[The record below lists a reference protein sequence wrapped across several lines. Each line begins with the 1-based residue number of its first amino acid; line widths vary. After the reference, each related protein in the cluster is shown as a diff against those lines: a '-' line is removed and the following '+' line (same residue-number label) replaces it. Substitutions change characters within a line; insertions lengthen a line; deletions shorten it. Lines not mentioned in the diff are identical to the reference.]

1 MANDNSEFRVMDM
14 ARSMAGEEDVD
25 IKELFAKH
33 PVSGK
38 VASEN
43 QEATVNEEQPSAPAK
58 KVPWSPDPELLNG
71 MSEMQNNPVVYD
83 KKDLKEGEH
92 EDLKNIADDN
102 ALQASREAMDELG
115 RKRANI
121 EDAKKRHGIRHFN
134 IPEGPYHASIF
145 AAAGDTNYKR
155 AQAGLDEIFNEIK
168 ELHPEFI
175 REWTDADKNNLLNA
189 GEKAPEFHQETGKIQ
204 DIPEHARPVNA
215 ATPSSDETP
224 APNVNSSSEV
234 SDAPDI
240 KVVIDKSK
248 LPEVAWSQ
256 DEIDKIK
263 KSRTVELNIVEARSI
278 EYSQIEE
285 VDENAVDSILA
296 PYQRK
301 ANDIVAAL
309 PASKYRCTVRGLSYT
324 EVIDLSNSQEMNNL
338 DGEKKKWSI
347 AFSHIH
353 NQSIGPWEE
362 YQWYIDPNTHKTV
375 KIPFTASI
383 PPGIDPNKVHEVTKF
398 EDFLQKTSFM
408 DLEFI
413 LWKILCATAMDQEII
428 SIDCHAIHDG
438 RECGKSYD
446 WIYRPNDLLMLDS
459 IDPAVLEDMEHTG
472 SASTTE
478 EIMKVY
484 NSSMLQTKNTAKLPS
499 SEFVIVF
506 GHISAYEYL
515 TAIYSEVKALEDA
528 QVNDPTLASRSLIY
542 TALTVIKAVLI
553 PQPDGTYKKIS
564 GIKNLVKVIETLDE
578 IDWQT
583 ISEIVRIMVEPYQF
597 RFALRDIVC
606 PQCKNKSIIPIENMT
621 RLLFIVARSLSSV
634 QVTLKRI

>member
-1 MANDNSEFRVMDM
+1 MANEKSEFRVMDM
-14 ARSMAGEEDVD
+14 ARSMAAEESTD

-38 VASEN
+38 IAAEQ
-43 QEATVNEEQPSAPAK
+43 QEAVISEEQPTTTPENK
-58 KVPWSPDPELLNG
+58 KVPWTPDPELLNG
-71 MSEMQNNPVVYD
+71 MDEMKSNPVVYD
-83 KKDLKEGEH
+83 KKDIKESDQ
-92 EDLKNIADDN
+92 EDLKNVTDDE
-102 ALQASREAMDELG
+102 AIRDSRESMDELS
-115 RKRANI
+115 RKRVNI
-121 EDAKKRHGIRHFN
+121 EDAKKRHGIVHFN

-155 AQAGLDEIFNEIK
+155 SQEGLDEIFNEIK

-175 REWTDADKNNLLNA
+175 SKWADDEKNNPLNA
-189 GEKAPEFHQETGKIQ
+189 GEKTPDFHQETGKIQ
-204 DIPEHARPVNA
+204 DIPVQPASVNTEDP
-215 ATPSSDETP
+215 TPESVTTDSVVNENGSDL
-224 APNVNSSSEV
+224 
-234 SDAPDI
+234 
-240 KVVIDKSK
+240 KVVIDKTQ
-248 LPEVAWSQ
+248 LPTVSWSQ
-256 DEIDKIK
+256 EEIDKIK
-263 KSRTVELNIVEARSI
+263 KSRTVELNIIETKPI

-285 VDENAVDSILA
+285 VDENAVDAVLE

-301 ANDIVAAL
+301 TNDIVAAL
-309 PASKYRCTVRGLSYT
+309 PASKYRATVRGLSYT

-347 AFSHIH
+347 AFDHIR

-362 YQWYIDPNTHKTV
+362 YQWYIDPNTHQKV

-413 LWKILCATAMDQEII
+413 LWKILCATAMDKEII
-428 SIDCHAIHDG
+428 SIDCHAVHNG

-446 WIYRPNDLLMLDS
+446 WIYSPSELLMLDS

-472 SASTTE
+472 NAGTNE
-478 EIMKVY
+478 DIMAAY
-484 NSSMLQTKNTAKLPS
+484 NSSMLRTNNTAKLTS
-499 SEFVIVF
+499 SGFNIVF
-506 GHISAYEYL
+506 GHISAYDYL
-515 TAIYSEVKALEDA
+515 SSIYSEVKALEDA

-542 TALTVIKAVLI
+542 TALTVIKAFLV
-553 PQPDGTYKKIS
+553 PQPDGTYKKIT
-564 GIKNLVKVIETLDE
+564 GIKNLVKVINTLDE

-583 ISEIVRIMVEPYQF
+583 ISELVRIMVEPYQF

-606 PQCKNKSIIPIENMT
+606 PQCKNKSVIPIENMT

>member
-1 MANDNSEFRVMDM
+1 MANEKSEFRVMDM
-14 ARSMAGEEDVD
+14 ARSMAAEESTD

-38 VASEN
+38 VAAEQ
-43 QEATVNEEQPSAPAK
+43 QEAVISEEQPTTAPETK
-58 KVPWSPDPELLNG
+58 KVPWTPDPELLNG
-71 MSEMQNNPVVYD
+71 MDEMKSNPVVYD
-83 KKDLKEGEH
+83 KKDIKESDQ
-92 EDLKNIADDN
+92 EDLKNIADDE
-102 ALQASREAMDELG
+102 AIRESRESMDELS

-121 EDAKKRHGIRHFN
+121 EDAKKRHGIVHFN

-155 AQAGLDEIFNEIK
+155 SQEGLDEIFNEIK

-175 REWTDADKNNLLNA
+175 SMWADQEKNNPLNA
-189 GEKAPEFHQETGKIQ
+189 GEKTPDFHQETGKIQ
-204 DIPEHARPVNA
+204 DIPVQPASVN
-215 ATPSSDETP
+215 TEDP
-224 APNVNSSSEV
+224 APQPVTTDSVDNENG
-234 SDAPDI
+234 PDI
-240 KVVIDKSK
+240 KVVIDKTQ
-248 LPEVAWSQ
+248 LPTVSWSQ
-256 DEIDKIK
+256 EEIDKIK
-263 KSRTVELNIVEARSI
+263 KSRTVELNIVETKPI

-285 VDENAVDSILA
+285 VDENAVDAVLE

-301 ANDIVAAL
+301 TNDIVAAF
-309 PASKYRCTVRGLSYT
+309 PASKYRATVRGLSYT

-347 AFSHIH
+347 AFDHIR

-362 YQWYIDPNTHKTV
+362 YQWYIDPKTHQKV

-413 LWKILCATAMDQEII
+413 LWKILCATAMDKEII
-428 SIDCHAIHDG
+428 SIDCHAVHNG

-446 WIYRPNDLLMLDS
+446 WIYSPNELLMLDS
-459 IDPAVLEDMEHTG
+459 IDPAVLEDMERTG
-472 SASTTE
+472 NAGTNE
-478 EIMKVY
+478 EIMIAY
-484 NSSMLQTKNTAKLPS
+484 NSSMLKTNNTAKLTS
-499 SEFVIVF
+499 SGFSIVF

-515 TAIYSEVKALEDA
+515 SSIYSEVKALEDA
-528 QVNDPTLASRSLIY
+528 EVNDPTLASRGLIY
-542 TALTVIKAVLI
+542 TALTVIKAFLV
-553 PQPDGTYKKIS
+553 PQPDGTYKKIT
-564 GIKNLVKVIETLDE
+564 GTKNLVKVINTLDE

-583 ISEIVRIMVEPYQF
+583 ISELVRIMVEPYQF

-606 PQCKNKSIIPIENMT
+606 PQCKNKSIIPIQNMT